1 MKYPTMLKPLFL
13 STTLAMS
20 ISLLSSGLSAAHA
33 ATGYKV
39 HLQDADIKAFIDQIA
54 TITQKNFVLDP
65 RINGNVTVIS
75 NKPLSRQEV
84 YDLFLAVMKV
94 NGIVAIDRGLTTELV
109 PDTVAK
115 QAGVDVDLRG
125 NTAGSQMATRIYYL
139 TNTNASDILNV
150 IRPMMPPY
158 ANAAVVPNVN
168 AIILSDRA
176 DSLNQYAKLISDLD
190 SNMNDKLTI
199 IPLRHVDAKR
209 MMDLLSSLTGT
220 GGGTA
225 PAAAGQSGQ
234 AAVASTGGSLINI
247 IADPISDR
255 LLVKGS
261 AEMTA
266 KVQRMVEQLDTVPT
280 QRLSG
285 LRVFRL
291 KYASATHI
299 AEMLRGLLA
308 YQSINSSG
316 DQTTLQASSM
326 FQSSSDTSNN
336 SAATTSNTTASP
348 TDSPLNTSSTSNATT
363 AQNNGYQGRPFSIIA
378 DQTQNSVIVNANPEL
393 MVEIENAINELDTRR
408 DQVLIQAA
416 IMEISGNDT
425 QQLGVQWA
433 MGNANSGVGVINF
446 NNIGASA
453 VGLASEI
460 LRKTPGTAAA
470 SVAGA
475 LLGIGTSKTDSNGN
489 REFYGAILQ
498 AINKTNNAN
507 LLSMPSI
514 LTLDNEKANI
524 LVGQNVPFVTGSYT
538 TASNSSTTP
547 FQTVSRQD
555 VGINLNV
562 IPHIGD
568 NGSVRLEIS
577 QEVSSIVDGTLNNVS
592 GVVTNKNL
600 IKTTILADNQ
610 QTVALGGLMRDNS
623 IYGQQKVP
631 GLGDAPILGNLF
643 RSKTK
648 NSDKTNLIVFLQPTI
663 LRNGSAVASV
673 TEKSLDGIRTM
684 QLVIDKN
691 GTLKQIPL
699 NISAMFPNT
708 NTVQNGVKLPTDDLV
723 TPAEQSLSNTPRVY
737 ANGVDIVTPVS
748 SNVSRTG
755 SSSTTTV
762 SRPASNAITQATV
775 TQSTVTQSTGQT
787 GQTGQGAKMAQT
799 PVVITT
805 PPAVQTITVTNP

>member
-1 MKYPTMLKPLFL
+1 MTYQTTLKPLVL
-13 STTLAMS
+13 STTLALS
-20 ISLLSSGLSAAHA
+20 IGWLSSCLSSAHA

-125 NTAGSQMATRIYYL
+125 NTTGSQMATRIYYL
-139 TNTNASDILNV
+139 TNTNANDILNV

-158 ANAAVVPNVN
+158 ANAAVLPNVN

-176 DSLNQYAKLISDLD
+176 DNLNQFSKLISDLD

-220 GGGTA
+220 GGGAGSTAA
-225 PAAAGQSGQ
+225 PAAAQLGQ

-308 YQSINSSG
+308 NQSINSAG
-316 DQTTLQASSM
+316 EQTTLQASSM
-326 FQSSSDTSNN
+326 FQSSGDNGNN
-336 SAATTSNTTASP
+336 NTATTNTPAPSP
-348 TDSPLNTSSTSNATT
+348 TGSPLNTASTSTT
-363 AQNNGYQGRPFSIIA
+363 TNTQNNGYQGRPFSIIA

-453 VGLASEI
+453 VGLATEI
-460 LRKTPGTAAA
+460 ITKTPGTAAA

-475 LLGIGTSKTDSNGN
+475 LLGVGNSKVNSDGN

-538 TASNSSTTP
+538 NSGNNAGNP

-555 VGINLNV
+555 IGINLNV
-562 IPHIGD
+562 IPHIGE

-577 QEVSSIVDGTLNNVS
+577 QEVSSLVESSLRNTS
-592 GVVTNKNL
+592 GIITNKNL
-600 IKTTILADNQ
+600 IKTTILADDQ

-623 IYGQQKVP
+623 TYGQQKVP
-631 GLGDAPILGNLF
+631 GLGDAPIFGNLF

-699 NISAMFPNT
+699 NVTAMFPST
-708 NTVQNGVKLPTDDLV
+708 PTLQNAAQLPTDDLV
-723 TPAEQSLSNTPRVY
+723 TPAAQSLSNTPRAY

-748 SNVSRTG
+748 SQVTRVTMP
-755 SSSTTTV
+755 STTTV
-762 SRPASNAITQATV
+762 RRPANKTV
-775 TQSTVTQSTGQT
+775 TQTTVQTTQT
-787 GQTGQGAKMAQT
+787 AQA
-799 PVVITT
+799 PVVIAT
-805 PPAVQTITVTNP
+805 PPAVQTVTVTNP

>member
-139 TNTNASDILNV
+139 TNTNANDILNV

-158 ANAAVVPNVN
+158 SNAAVVPNVN

-234 AAVASTGGSLINI
+234 PAVASTGGSLINI

-326 FQSSSDTSNN
+326 FQSSSDTSSN
-336 SAATTSNTTASP
+336 SAATTTNTSASP
-348 TDSPLNTSSTSNATT
+348 TGSPLNTSSTSNTT
-363 AQNNGYQGRPFSIIA
+363 TTQNNGYQGRPFSIIA

-623 IYGQQKVP
+623 TYGQQKVP

-643 RSKTK
+643 RSKSK

-699 NISAMFPNT
+699 NINAMFPNT

-737 ANGVDIVTPVS
+737 VNGVDIVTPVS
-748 SNVSRTG
+748 SNVSRQ
-755 SSSTTTV
+755 SNSAATTV
-762 SRPASNAITQATV
+762 SRPASNTV
-775 TQSTVTQSTGQT
+775 TQSTVIQSKA
-787 GQTGQGAKMAQT
+787 QTGQGAKMAQT
-799 PVVITT
+799 PVVIAT

>member
-1 MKYPTMLKPLFL
+1 MKYPAMLKPLFL
-13 STTLAMS
+13 TTAVW
-20 ISLLSSGLSAAHA
+20 LSMGNIAAA
-33 ATGYKV
+33 KAETGYKV

-54 TITQKNFVLDP
+54 SITHKNFVLDP
-65 RINGNVTVIS
+65 RINGNITVIA
-75 NKPLSRQEV
+75 NKPLSKQEV
-84 YDLFLAVMKV
+84 YELFLAVMKV
-94 NGIVAIDRGLTTELV
+94 NGVVAIDRGLTTELV

-125 NTAGSQMATRIYYL
+125 NTKGSQMATRIYYL
-139 TNTNASDILNV
+139 TNTNANDILNV
-150 IRPMMPPY
+150 IRPMIPAY

-176 DSLNQYAKLISDLD
+176 DSLNQFAKLISDLD

-209 MMDLLSSLTGT
+209 MMDLLSSLTGSGSGASVSQGQAGQ
-220 GGGTA
+220 GGG
-225 PAAAGQSGQ
+225 
-234 AAVASTGGSLINI
+234 VASSGGSLINI
-247 IADPISDR
+247 IADPVSDR

-261 AEMTA
+261 VEMTA
-266 KVQRMVEQLDTVPT
+266 KVQRMVEQLDTLPT

-299 AEMLRGLLA
+299 ADMLRGLLA
-308 YQSINSSG
+308 NQSLNSEG
-316 DQTTLQASSM
+316 DQSTLQASSM
-326 FQSSSDTSNN
+326 FQSGAN
-336 SAATTSNTTASP
+336 TSNTSTANSASP
-348 TDSPLNTSSTSNATT
+348 SPTGSPLNTNATT
-363 AQNNGYQGRPFSIIA
+363 NNAPQNSGYQGRPFSIIA

-393 MVEIENAINELDTRR
+393 MVEIENAINQLDTRR

-433 MGNANSGVGVINF
+433 MGNANSGIGVINF

-453 VGLASEI
+453 VGLASE
-460 LRKTPGTAAA
+460 LLQKNPGTAAA

-475 LLGIGTSKTDSNGN
+475 LLGIGTSKTTSNGN

-524 LVGQNVPFVTGSYT
+524 LVGQNVPFVTGAYT

-547 FQTVSRQD
+547 FQTVNRQD

-577 QEVSSIVDGTLNNVS
+577 QEVSSIVDGTLNNAS

-600 IKTTILADNQ
+600 IKTTILADDQ

-623 IYGQQKVP
+623 TYGQQKVP
-631 GLGDAPILGNLF
+631 GLGDVPVLGNLF
-643 RSKTK
+643 RSKSK

-663 LRNGSAVASV
+663 LRNGTAVASV
-673 TEKSLDGIRTM
+673 TEKSLEGIRTM

-691 GTLKQIPL
+691 GTLKQLPL
-699 NISAMFPNT
+699 NVNAMFPNT
-708 NTVQNGVKLPTDDLV
+708 PNERGAFSLPANDLV
-723 TPAEQSLSNTPRVY
+723 TPANQNLSNTPKINSTGN
-737 ANGVDIVTPVS
+737 AVTKPS
-748 SNVSRTG
+748 LTAIS
-755 SSSTTTV
+755 
-762 SRPASNAITQATV
+762 ASNQA
-775 TQSTVTQSTGQT
+775 QPQT
-787 GQTGQGAKMAQT
+787 MDA
-799 PVVITT
+799 PVVIDT
-805 PPAVQTITVTNP
+805 PPAIPPITVTKP

>member
-20 ISLLSSGLSAAHA
+20 ISLLSTGLSAAHA

-54 TITQKNFVLDP
+54 SITQKSFVLDP

-139 TNTNASDILNV
+139 TNTNANDILNV

-220 GGGTA
+220 SGGTA

-308 YQSINSSG
+308 NQSINSSG

-336 SAATTSNTTASP
+336 SAATSNTAASPTGSPLNTASTSNTT
-348 TDSPLNTSSTSNATT
+348 ST
-363 AQNNGYQGRPFSIIA
+363 QNNGYQGRPFSIIA

-453 VGLASEI
+453 VGLASDI
-460 LRKTPGTAAA
+460 LSKTPGTAAA

-623 IYGQQKVP
+623 TYGQQKVP

-643 RSKTK
+643 RSKSK

-699 NISAMFPNT
+699 NINAMFPNT
-708 NTVQNGVKLPTDDLV
+708 NRVQNGVKLPTDDLV

-755 SSSTTTV
+755 SSSTTSV
-762 SRPASNAITQATV
+762 SRQASNTITQ
-775 TQSTVTQSTGQT
+775 S
-787 GQTGQGAKMAQT
+787 TGQGAKMAQT
-799 PVVITT
+799 PVVIAT

>member
-1 MKYPTMLKPLFL
+1 
-13 STTLAMS
+13 
-20 ISLLSSGLSAAHA
+20 
-33 ATGYKV
+33 
-39 HLQDADIKAFIDQIA
+39 
-54 TITQKNFVLDP
+54 
-65 RINGNVTVIS
+65 
-75 NKPLSRQEV
+75 
-84 YDLFLAVMKV
+84 
-94 NGIVAIDRGLTTELV
+94 
-109 PDTVAK
+109 
-115 QAGVDVDLRG
+115 
-125 NTAGSQMATRIYYL
+125 
-139 TNTNASDILNV
+139 
-150 IRPMMPPY
+150 
-158 ANAAVVPNVN
+158 
-168 AIILSDRA
+168 
-176 DSLNQYAKLISDLD
+176 
-190 SNMNDKLTI
+190 
-199 IPLRHVDAKR
+199 
-209 MMDLLSSLTGT
+209 
-220 GGGTA
+220 
-225 PAAAGQSGQ
+225 
-234 AAVASTGGSLINI
+234 
-247 IADPISDR
+247 
-255 LLVKGS
+255 
-261 AEMTA
+261 MTA

-336 SAATTSNTTASP
+336 SAATTTNTAVSP
-348 TDSPLNTSSTSNATT
+348 TGSPLNTSSTSNTT
-363 AQNNGYQGRPFSIIA
+363 TTQNSGYQGRPFSIIA

-460 LRKTPGTAAA
+460 LSKTPGTAAA

-475 LLGIGTSKTDSNGN
+475 LLGIGTSKTDSSGN

-623 IYGQQKVP
+623 TYGQQKVP

-643 RSKTK
+643 RSKSK

-699 NISAMFPNT
+699 NINAMFPNT

-748 SNVSRTG
+748 SNVSRAG

-762 SRPASNAITQATV
+762 SRPASNTV
-775 TQSTVTQSTGQT
+775 TQSTVTQSKA
-787 GQTGQGAKMAQT
+787 QTGQGAKMAQT
-799 PVVITT
+799 PVVIAT

>member
-1 MKYPTMLKPLFL
+1 MKYPAMLKPLFL
-13 STTLAMS
+13 TTAVW
-20 ISLLSSGLSAAHA
+20 LSMGNIAAA
-33 ATGYKV
+33 KAETGYKV

-54 TITQKNFVLDP
+54 SITHKNFVLDP
-65 RINGNVTVIS
+65 RINGNITVIA
-75 NKPLSRQEV
+75 NKPLSKQEV
-84 YDLFLAVMKV
+84 YELFLAVMKV
-94 NGIVAIDRGLTTELV
+94 NGVVAIDRGLTTELV

-125 NTAGSQMATRIYYL
+125 NTKGSQMATRIYYL
-139 TNTNASDILNV
+139 TNTNANDILNV
-150 IRPMMPPY
+150 IRPMIPAY

-176 DSLNQYAKLISDLD
+176 DSLNQFAKLISDLD

-209 MMDLLSSLTGT
+209 MMDLLSSLIGSGSGASVSQGQAGQ
-220 GGGTA
+220 GGG
-225 PAAAGQSGQ
+225 
-234 AAVASTGGSLINI
+234 VASSGGSLINI
-247 IADPISDR
+247 IADPVSDR

-261 AEMTA
+261 VEMTA
-266 KVQRMVEQLDTVPT
+266 KVQRMVEQLDTLPT

-299 AEMLRGLLA
+299 ADMLRGLLA
-308 YQSINSSG
+308 NQSLNSEG
-316 DQTTLQASSM
+316 DQSTLQASSM
-326 FQSSSDTSNN
+326 FQSGAN
-336 SAATTSNTTASP
+336 TSNTSTANSASP
-348 TDSPLNTSSTSNATT
+348 SPTGSPLNTNATT
-363 AQNNGYQGRPFSIIA
+363 NNAPQNSGYQGRPFSIIA

-393 MVEIENAINELDTRR
+393 MVEIENAINQLDTRR

-433 MGNANSGVGVINF
+433 MGNANSGIGVINF

-453 VGLASEI
+453 VGLASE
-460 LRKTPGTAAA
+460 LLQKNPGTAAA

-475 LLGIGTSKTDSNGN
+475 LLGIGTSKTTSNGN

-524 LVGQNVPFVTGSYT
+524 LVGQNVPFVTGAYT

-547 FQTVSRQD
+547 FQTVNRQD

-577 QEVSSIVDGTLNNVS
+577 QEVSSIVDGTLNNAS

-600 IKTTILADNQ
+600 IKTTILADDQ

-623 IYGQQKVP
+623 TYGQQKVP
-631 GLGDAPILGNLF
+631 GLGDVPVLGNLF
-643 RSKTK
+643 RSKSK

-663 LRNGSAVASV
+663 LRNGTAVASV
-673 TEKSLDGIRTM
+673 TEKSLEGIRTM

-691 GTLKQIPL
+691 GTLKQLPL
-699 NISAMFPNT
+699 NVNAMFPNT
-708 NTVQNGVKLPTDDLV
+708 PNERGAFSLPANDLV
-723 TPAEQSLSNTPRVY
+723 TPANQNLSNTPKINSTGN
-737 ANGVDIVTPVS
+737 AVTKPS
-748 SNVSRTG
+748 LTAIS
-755 SSSTTTV
+755 
-762 SRPASNAITQATV
+762 ASNQA
-775 TQSTVTQSTGQT
+775 QPQT
-787 GQTGQGAKMAQT
+787 MDA
-799 PVVITT
+799 PVVIDT
-805 PPAVQTITVTNP
+805 PPAIPPITVTKP

>member
-139 TNTNASDILNV
+139 TNTNANDILNV

-234 AAVASTGGSLINI
+234 PAVASTGGSLINI

-336 SAATTSNTTASP
+336 SAATTTNTAASP
-348 TDSPLNTSSTSNATT
+348 TGSPLNTSSTSNTTT
-363 AQNNGYQGRPFSIIA
+363 AQNSGYQGRPFSIIA
-378 DQTQNSVIVNANPEL
+378 DQTQNSVIVNASPEL
-393 MVEIENAINELDTRR
+393 MPEIEAAIEQLDSRR

-416 IMEISGNDT
+416 IMEVSGNDT

-433 MGNANSGVGVINF
+433 LGSANSGIGIVNFSNVG
-446 NNIGASA
+446 
-453 VGLASEI
+453 
-460 LRKTPGTAAA
+460 
-470 SVAGA
+470 AG
-475 LLGIGTSKTDSNGN
+475 
-489 REFYGAILQ
+489 
-498 AINKTNNAN
+498 
-507 LLSMPSI
+507 
-514 LTLDNEKANI
+514 LTLSLI
-524 LVGQNVPFVTGSYT
+524 
-538 TASNSSTTP
+538 
-547 FQTVSRQD
+547 
-555 VGINLNV
+555 
-562 IPHIGD
+562 HI
-568 NGSVRLEIS
+568 
-577 QEVSSIVDGTLNNVS
+577 
-592 GVVTNKNL
+592 
-600 IKTTILADNQ
+600 
-610 QTVALGGLMRDNS
+610 
-623 IYGQQKVP
+623 
-631 GLGDAPILGNLF
+631 
-643 RSKTK
+643 
-648 NSDKTNLIVFLQPTI
+648 
-663 LRNGSAVASV
+663 
-673 TEKSLDGIRTM
+673 
-684 QLVIDKN
+684 
-691 GTLKQIPL
+691 
-699 NISAMFPNT
+699 
-708 NTVQNGVKLPTDDLV
+708 
-723 TPAEQSLSNTPRVY
+723 
-737 ANGVDIVTPVS
+737 
-748 SNVSRTG
+748 
-755 SSSTTTV
+755 
-762 SRPASNAITQATV
+762 
-775 TQSTVTQSTGQT
+775 
-787 GQTGQGAKMAQT
+787 
-799 PVVITT
+799 
-805 PPAVQTITVTNP
+805 

>member
-139 TNTNASDILNV
+139 TNTNANDILSV

-234 AAVASTGGSLINI
+234 PAVASTGGSLINI

-336 SAATTSNTTASP
+336 SAATTTNTTASP
-348 TDSPLNTSSTSNATT
+348 TGSPLNTSSTSNTTT

-446 NNIGASA
+446 NNVGASA

-460 LRKTPGTAAA
+460 LSKTPGTAAA

-475 LLGIGTSKTDSNGN
+475 LLGIGNSKTDSNGN

-623 IYGQQKVP
+623 TYGQQKVP

-643 RSKTK
+643 RSKSK

-708 NTVQNGVKLPTDDLV
+708 NRVQNGVKLPTNDLV

-762 SRPASNAITQATV
+762 TRPASKTITQATV
-775 TQSTVTQSTGQT
+775 TQS
-787 GQTGQGAKMAQT
+787 TGQGAKMAQT
-799 PVVITT
+799 PMVIAT

>member
-1 MKYPTMLKPLFL
+1 MKYPAMLKPLFL
-13 STTLAMS
+13 TTAVW
-20 ISLLSSGLSAAHA
+20 LSMGNIAAA
-33 ATGYKV
+33 KAETGYKV

-54 TITQKNFVLDP
+54 SITHKNFVLDP
-65 RINGNVTVIS
+65 RINGNITVIA
-75 NKPLSRQEV
+75 NKPLSKQEV
-84 YDLFLAVMKV
+84 YELFLAVMKV
-94 NGIVAIDRGLTTELV
+94 NGVVAIDRGLTTELV

-125 NTAGSQMATRIYYL
+125 NTKGSQMATRLYYL
-139 TNTNASDILNV
+139 TNTNANDILNV
-150 IRPMMPPY
+150 IRPMIPAY

-176 DSLNQYAKLISDLD
+176 DSLNQFAKLISDLD

-209 MMDLLSSLTGT
+209 MMDLLSSLTGSGSGASVSQGQAGQ
-220 GGGTA
+220 GGG
-225 PAAAGQSGQ
+225 
-234 AAVASTGGSLINI
+234 VASSGGSLINI
-247 IADPISDR
+247 IADPVSDR

-261 AEMTA
+261 VEMTA
-266 KVQRMVEQLDTVPT
+266 KVQRMVEQLDTLPT

-299 AEMLRGLLA
+299 ADMLRGLLA
-308 YQSINSSG
+308 NQSLNSEG
-316 DQTTLQASSM
+316 DQSTLQASSM
-326 FQSSSDTSNN
+326 FQSGAN
-336 SAATTSNTTASP
+336 TSNTSTANSASP
-348 TDSPLNTSSTSNATT
+348 SPTGSPLNTNATT
-363 AQNNGYQGRPFSIIA
+363 NNAPQNSGYQGRPFSIIA

-393 MVEIENAINELDTRR
+393 MVEIENAINQLDTRR

-433 MGNANSGVGVINF
+433 MGNANSGIGVINF

-453 VGLASEI
+453 VGLASE
-460 LRKTPGTAAA
+460 LLQKNPGTAAA

-475 LLGIGTSKTDSNGN
+475 LLGIGTSKTTSNGN

-524 LVGQNVPFVTGSYT
+524 LVGQNVPFVTGAYT

-547 FQTVSRQD
+547 FQTVNRQD

-577 QEVSSIVDGTLNNVS
+577 QEVSSIVDGTLNNAS

-600 IKTTILADNQ
+600 IKTTILADDQ

-623 IYGQQKVP
+623 TYGQQKVP
-631 GLGDAPILGNLF
+631 GLGDVPVLGNLF
-643 RSKTK
+643 RSKSK

-663 LRNGSAVASV
+663 LRNGTAVASV
-673 TEKSLDGIRTM
+673 TEKSLEGIRTM

-691 GTLKQIPL
+691 GTLKQLPL
-699 NISAMFPNT
+699 NVNAMFPNT
-708 NTVQNGVKLPTDDLV
+708 PNERGAFSLPANDLV
-723 TPAEQSLSNTPRVY
+723 TPANQNLSNTPKINSTGN
-737 ANGVDIVTPVS
+737 AVTKPS
-748 SNVSRTG
+748 LTAIS
-755 SSSTTTV
+755 
-762 SRPASNAITQATV
+762 ASNQA
-775 TQSTVTQSTGQT
+775 QPQT
-787 GQTGQGAKMAQT
+787 MDA
-799 PVVITT
+799 PVVIDT
-805 PPAVQTITVTNP
+805 PPAIPPITVTKP

>member
-1 MKYPTMLKPLFL
+1 MKYPAMLKPLFL
-13 STTLAMS
+13 TTAVW
-20 ISLLSSGLSAAHA
+20 LSMGNIAAA
-33 ATGYKV
+33 KAETGYKV

-54 TITQKNFVLDP
+54 SITHKNFVLDP
-65 RINGNVTVIS
+65 RINGNITVIA
-75 NKPLSRQEV
+75 NKPLSKQEV
-84 YDLFLAVMKV
+84 YELFLAVMKV
-94 NGIVAIDRGLTTELV
+94 NGVVAIDRGLTTELV

-125 NTAGSQMATRIYYL
+125 NTKGSQMATRIYYL
-139 TNTNASDILNV
+139 TNTNANDILNV
-150 IRPMMPPY
+150 IRPMIPAY

-176 DSLNQYAKLISDLD
+176 DSLNQFAKLISDLD

-209 MMDLLSSLTGT
+209 MMDLLSSLTGSGSGASVSQGQAGQ
-220 GGGTA
+220 GGG
-225 PAAAGQSGQ
+225 
-234 AAVASTGGSLINI
+234 VASSGGSLINI
-247 IADPISDR
+247 IADPVSDR

-261 AEMTA
+261 VEMTA
-266 KVQRMVEQLDTVPT
+266 KVQRMVEQLDTLPT

-299 AEMLRGLLA
+299 ADMLRGLLA
-308 YQSINSSG
+308 NQSLNSEG
-316 DQTTLQASSM
+316 DQSTLQASSM
-326 FQSSSDTSNN
+326 FQSGAN
-336 SAATTSNTTASP
+336 TSNTSTANSASP
-348 TDSPLNTSSTSNATT
+348 SPTGSPLNTNATT
-363 AQNNGYQGRPFSIIA
+363 NNAPQNSGYQGRPFSIIA

-393 MVEIENAINELDTRR
+393 MVEIENAINQLDTRR

-433 MGNANSGVGVINF
+433 MGNANSGIGVINF

-453 VGLASEI
+453 VGLASE
-460 LRKTPGTAAA
+460 LLQKNPGTAAA

-475 LLGIGTSKTDSNGN
+475 LLGIGTSKTTSNGN

-524 LVGQNVPFVTGSYT
+524 LVGQNVPFVTGAYT

-547 FQTVSRQD
+547 FQTVNRQD

-577 QEVSSIVDGTLNNVS
+577 QEVSSIVDGTLNNAS

-600 IKTTILADNQ
+600 IKTTILADDQ

-623 IYGQQKVP
+623 TYGQQKVP
-631 GLGDAPILGNLF
+631 GLGDVPVLGNLF
-643 RSKTK
+643 RSKSK

-663 LRNGSAVASV
+663 LRNGTAVASV
-673 TEKSLDGIRTM
+673 TEKSLEGIRTM

-691 GTLKQIPL
+691 GTLKQLPL
-699 NISAMFPNT
+699 NVNAMFPNT
-708 NTVQNGVKLPTDDLV
+708 PNERGAFSLPANDLV
-723 TPAEQSLSNTPRVY
+723 TPANQNLSNTPKINSTGN
-737 ANGVDIVTPVS
+737 AVTKPS
-748 SNVSRTG
+748 L
-755 SSSTTTV
+755 TTI
-762 SRPASNAITQATV
+762 SASNQA
-775 TQSTVTQSTGQT
+775 QPQT
-787 GQTGQGAKMAQT
+787 MDA
-799 PVVITT
+799 PVVIDT
-805 PPAVQTITVTNP
+805 PPAIPPITVTKP

>member
-20 ISLLSSGLSAAHA
+20 ISLLSTGLSAAHA

-54 TITQKNFVLDP
+54 SITQKSFVLDP

-139 TNTNASDILNV
+139 TNTNANDILNV

-158 ANAAVVPNVN
+158 ANAAIVPNVN

-176 DSLNQYAKLISDLD
+176 DSLNQYAKLISELD

-220 GGGTA
+220 SGGTA

-308 YQSINSSG
+308 NQSINSSG

-336 SAATTSNTTASP
+336 SAATSNTAASPTGSPLNTASTSNTT
-348 TDSPLNTSSTSNATT
+348 ST
-363 AQNNGYQGRPFSIIA
+363 QNSGYQGRPFSIIA

-453 VGLASEI
+453 VGLASDI
-460 LRKTPGTAAA
+460 LSKTPGTAAA

-623 IYGQQKVP
+623 TYGQQKVP
-631 GLGDAPILGNLF
+631 GLGDAPIIGNLF
-643 RSKTK
+643 RSKSK

-699 NISAMFPNT
+699 NINAMFPNT
-708 NTVQNGVKLPTDDLV
+708 NRVENGVKLPTDDLV

-737 ANGVDIVTPVS
+737 ANGVDIVTPAS

-755 SSSTTTV
+755 SSSTTSV
-762 SRPASNAITQATV
+762 SRQASNTVTQATI
-775 TQSTVTQSTGQT
+775 TQSTVTQSTA
-787 GQTGQGAKMAQT
+787 QTGQGAKMAQT
-799 PVVITT
+799 PVVIAT

>member
-1 MKYPTMLKPLFL
+1 MKVKAVLKPLL
-13 STTLAMS
+13 LTTAIAFSMS
-20 ISLLSSGLSAAHA
+20 QTSNAHA
-33 ATGYKV
+33 ETGYKV
-39 HLQDADIKAFIDQIA
+39 HLQDADIKAFIDQVA
-54 TITQKNFVLDP
+54 SITGKNFVLDP

-75 NKPLSRQEV
+75 NKALSREEI
-84 YDLFLAVMKV
+84 YELFLAVMKV
-94 NGIVAIDRGLTTELV
+94 NGVVAIDRGITTELM

-125 NTAGSQMATRIYYL
+125 NTTGNQLTTRIFYL
-139 TNTNASDILNV
+139 TNTSANDILTV
-150 IRPMMPPY
+150 IRPMMPQY
-158 ANAAVVPNVN
+158 ANATPVPSLN
-168 AIILSDRA
+168 ALVLSDRA
-176 DSLNQYAKLISDLD
+176 DNLNQLAKLISDLD

-209 MMDLLSSLTGT
+209 MMELISSLTGT
-220 GGGTA
+220 GSSSPSPTPQQAGGQ
-225 PAAAGQSGQ
+225 PAIASSGG
-234 AAVASTGGSLINI
+234 ALVNI
-247 IADPISDR
+247 IADPTSDR

-266 KVQRMVEQLDTVPT
+266 KIQRMVEQLDTVPS

-299 AEMLRGLLA
+299 ADMLRGLLA
-308 YQSINSSG
+308 NQSINSAGGQS
-316 DQTTLQASSM
+316 TLQASSM
-326 FQSSSDTSNN
+326 FEN
-336 SAATTSNTTASP
+336 SGSTTN
-348 TDSPLNTSSTSNATT
+348 TSNATAQPSPT
-363 AQNNGYQGRPFSIIA
+363 GSPINTSSSNNIQNNSNSQGRAFSIIA
-378 DQTQNSVIVNANPEL
+378 DQTQNSVIVNAEPSL
-393 MVEIENAINELDTRR
+393 MLEIENAINQLDTRR

-416 IMEISGNDT
+416 IMEVSGNDT

-433 MGNANSGVGVINF
+433 MGNANSGIGVINF
-446 NNIGASA
+446 TNIGASL
-453 VGLASEI
+453 VGLAKEAVT
-460 LRKTPGTAAA
+460 KVPGTAAA

-475 LLGIGTSKTDSNGN
+475 LLGLGDTKVDSNGN
-489 REFYGAILQ
+489 RQFYGAILQ

-538 TASNSSTTP
+538 TTGTSANTP

-562 IPHIGD
+562 IPHIGE

-577 QEVSSIVDGTLNNVS
+577 QEVSSIVDGTLNNSS

-600 IKTTILADNQ
+600 IKTTVLADDQ

-623 IYGQQKVP
+623 TYGQQKVP
-631 GLGDAPILGNLF
+631 GLGDVPIFGNLF
-643 RSKTK
+643 KSKNK

-663 LRNGSAVASV
+663 LRNGTAVASV

-699 NISAMFPNT
+699 KVNGSSLYPNT
-708 NTVQNGVKLPTDDLV
+708 APAEPVKLPKDDLV
-723 TPAEQSLSNTPRVY
+723 KPASQNLTNTP
-737 ANGVDIVTPVS
+737 IVVPSHGSITTVTTTTPTLATPQTTPVP
-748 SNVSRTG
+748 VVQQQ
-755 SSSTTTV
+755 TTV
-762 SRPASNAITQATV
+762 ISD
-775 TQSTVTQSTGQT
+775 
-787 GQTGQGAKMAQT
+787 T
-799 PVVITT
+799 PVVIST
-805 PPAVQTITVTNP
+805 PPTVTTVITPTQP

>member
-1 MKYPTMLKPLFL
+1 MKYQTMLKPLVL
-13 STTLAMS
+13 STSLALS
-20 ISLLSSGLSAAHA
+20 IGWVSSCLTPAHA

-115 QAGVDVDLRG
+115 QSGVDVDLRG
-125 NTAGSQMATRIYYL
+125 NTTGTQMTTRIYYL
-139 TNTNASDILNV
+139 TNTNANDILNV

-158 ANAAVVPNVN
+158 ANAAVLPNVN

-176 DSLNQYAKLISDLD
+176 DNLNQFSKLISDLD

-225 PAAAGQSGQ
+225 VPATGQPGQ
-234 AAVASTGGSLINI
+234 AAVAATGGSLINI

-308 YQSINSSG
+308 NQSINSAG
-316 DQTTLQASSM
+316 DQSTLQASSM
-326 FQSSSDTSNN
+326 FQSNGDTTNN
-336 SAATTSNTTASP
+336 SATTTTNTAASSP
-348 TDSPLNTSSTSNATT
+348 TGSPINTAATSTTT
-363 AQNNGYQGRPFSIIA
+363 NQNNGYQGRPFSIIA

-416 IMEISGNDT
+416 IMEISGTDT

-460 LRKTPGTAAA
+460 LSKTPGTAAA

-475 LLGIGTSKTDSNGN
+475 LLGIGNSKTNSNGN

-538 TASNSSTTP
+538 NSGNNAGNP

-555 VGINLNV
+555 IGINLNV

-577 QEVSSIVDGTLNNVS
+577 QEVSSIVDGTLNNAS

-600 IKTTILADNQ
+600 IKTTILADDQ

-623 IYGQQKVP
+623 TYGQQKVP
-631 GLGDAPILGNLF
+631 GLGDAPIFGNLF
-643 RSKTK
+643 KSKSK
-648 NSDKTNLIVFLQPTI
+648 NTDKTNLIVFLQPTI

-699 NISAMFPNT
+699 NVNAMFPNT
-708 NTVQNGVKLPTDDLV
+708 TSVQNTIQLPTNDLV
-723 TPAEQSLSNTPRVY
+723 TPAAQSLSNTPKAY

-748 SNVSRTG
+748 SVTRVTVP
-755 SSSTTTV
+755 STTTV
-762 SRPASNAITQATV
+762 IRPANQTV
-775 TQSTVTQSTGQT
+775 TQTTVQTTQTVP
-787 GQTGQGAKMAQT
+787 T
-799 PVVITT
+799 PVVIAT
-805 PPAVQTITVTNP
+805 PPAVQTVTVTNP

>member
-1 MKYPTMLKPLFL
+1 
-13 STTLAMS
+13 
-20 ISLLSSGLSAAHA
+20 
-33 ATGYKV
+33 
-39 HLQDADIKAFIDQIA
+39 
-54 TITQKNFVLDP
+54 
-65 RINGNVTVIS
+65 
-75 NKPLSRQEV
+75 
-84 YDLFLAVMKV
+84 
-94 NGIVAIDRGLTTELV
+94 
-109 PDTVAK
+109 
-115 QAGVDVDLRG
+115 
-125 NTAGSQMATRIYYL
+125 
-139 TNTNASDILNV
+139 
-150 IRPMMPPY
+150 
-158 ANAAVVPNVN
+158 
-168 AIILSDRA
+168 
-176 DSLNQYAKLISDLD
+176 
-190 SNMNDKLTI
+190 
-199 IPLRHVDAKR
+199 
-209 MMDLLSSLTGT
+209 
-220 GGGTA
+220 
-225 PAAAGQSGQ
+225 
-234 AAVASTGGSLINI
+234 
-247 IADPISDR
+247 DR

-326 FQSSSDTSNN
+326 FQSSSDTSSN
-336 SAATTSNTTASP
+336 SAATTTNTAASP
-348 TDSPLNTSSTSNATT
+348 TGSPLNTSSTSNTT
-363 AQNNGYQGRPFSIIA
+363 TTQNNGYQGRPFSIIA

-524 LVGQNVPFVTGSYT
+524 LVGQNVSFVTGSYT

-623 IYGQQKVP
+623 TYGQQKVP

-643 RSKTK
+643 RSKSK

-708 NTVQNGVKLPTDDLV
+708 NTVQNSVKLPTDDLV

-748 SNVSRTG
+748 SNASRTG

-762 SRPASNAITQATV
+762 SRPASNTV
-775 TQSTVTQSTGQT
+775 TQSTVTQSTVTQSKA
-787 GQTGQGAKMAQT
+787 QTGQGAKMAQT
-799 PVVITT
+799 PVVIAT

>member
-1 MKYPTMLKPLFL
+1 MKYPAMLKRLVLTPAVWL
-13 STTLAMS
+13 SMGN
-20 ISLLSSGLSAAHA
+20 IAAA
-33 ATGYKV
+33 KAETGYKV

-54 TITQKNFVLDP
+54 SITHKNFVLDP
-65 RINGNVTVIS
+65 RINGNITVIA
-75 NKPLSRQEV
+75 NKPLSKQEV
-84 YDLFLAVMKV
+84 YELFLAVMKV
-94 NGIVAIDRGLTTELV
+94 NGVVAIDRGLTTELV

-125 NTAGSQMATRIYYL
+125 NTKGSQMATRIYYL
-139 TNTNASDILNV
+139 TNTNANDILNV
-150 IRPMMPPY
+150 IRPMIPAY

-176 DSLNQYAKLISDLD
+176 DSLNQFAKLIRHLD

-209 MMDLLSSLTGT
+209 MMDLLSSLTGSGSGASVSQGQAGQ
-220 GGGTA
+220 GGG
-225 PAAAGQSGQ
+225 
-234 AAVASTGGSLINI
+234 VASSGGSLINI
-247 IADPISDR
+247 IADPVSDR

-261 AEMTA
+261 VEMTA
-266 KVQRMVEQLDTVPT
+266 KVQRMVEQLDTLPT

-299 AEMLRGLLA
+299 ADMLRGLLA
-308 YQSINSSG
+308 NQSLNSEG
-316 DQTTLQASSM
+316 DQSTLQASSM
-326 FQSSSDTSNN
+326 FQSGAN
-336 SAATTSNTTASP
+336 TSNTSTANSASP
-348 TDSPLNTSSTSNATT
+348 SPTGSPLNTNATT
-363 AQNNGYQGRPFSIIA
+363 NNAPQNSGYQGRPFSIIA

-393 MVEIENAINELDTRR
+393 MVEIENAINQLDTRR

-433 MGNANSGVGVINF
+433 MGNANSGIGVINF

-453 VGLASEI
+453 VGLASE
-460 LRKTPGTAAA
+460 LLQKNPGTAAA

-475 LLGIGTSKTDSNGN
+475 LLGIGTSKTTSNGN

-524 LVGQNVPFVTGSYT
+524 LVGQNVPFVTGAYT

-547 FQTVSRQD
+547 FQTVNRQD

-577 QEVSSIVDGTLNNVS
+577 QEVSSIVDGTLNNAS

-600 IKTTILADNQ
+600 IKTTILADDQ

-623 IYGQQKVP
+623 TYGQQKVP
-631 GLGDAPILGNLF
+631 GLGDVPVLGNLF
-643 RSKTK
+643 RSKSK

-663 LRNGSAVASV
+663 LRNGTAVASV
-673 TEKSLDGIRTM
+673 TEKSLEGIRTM

-691 GTLKQIPL
+691 GTLKQLPL
-699 NISAMFPNT
+699 NVNAMFPNT
-708 NTVQNGVKLPTDDLV
+708 PNERGAFSLPANDLV
-723 TPAEQSLSNTPRVY
+723 TPANQNLSNTPKINSTGN
-737 ANGVDIVTPVS
+737 AVTKPS
-748 SNVSRTG
+748 LTAIS
-755 SSSTTTV
+755 
-762 SRPASNAITQATV
+762 ASNQA
-775 TQSTVTQSTGQT
+775 QPQT
-787 GQTGQGAKMAQT
+787 MDA
-799 PVVITT
+799 PVVIDT
-805 PPAVQTITVTNP
+805 PPAIPPITVTKP

>member
-1 MKYPTMLKPLFL
+1 
-13 STTLAMS
+13 
-20 ISLLSSGLSAAHA
+20 
-33 ATGYKV
+33 
-39 HLQDADIKAFIDQIA
+39 
-54 TITQKNFVLDP
+54 
-65 RINGNVTVIS
+65 
-75 NKPLSRQEV
+75 
-84 YDLFLAVMKV
+84 
-94 NGIVAIDRGLTTELV
+94 
-109 PDTVAK
+109 
-115 QAGVDVDLRG
+115 
-125 NTAGSQMATRIYYL
+125 
-139 TNTNASDILNV
+139 
-150 IRPMMPPY
+150 
-158 ANAAVVPNVN
+158 
-168 AIILSDRA
+168 
-176 DSLNQYAKLISDLD
+176 
-190 SNMNDKLTI
+190 
-199 IPLRHVDAKR
+199 
-209 MMDLLSSLTGT
+209 
-220 GGGTA
+220 
-225 PAAAGQSGQ
+225 
-234 AAVASTGGSLINI
+234 
-247 IADPISDR
+247 
-255 LLVKGS
+255 
-261 AEMTA
+261 
-266 KVQRMVEQLDTVPT
+266 
-280 QRLSG
+280 
-285 LRVFRL
+285 
-291 KYASATHI
+291 
-299 AEMLRGLLA
+299 
-308 YQSINSSG
+308 
-316 DQTTLQASSM
+316 
-326 FQSSSDTSNN
+326 
-336 SAATTSNTTASP
+336 
-348 TDSPLNTSSTSNATT
+348 
-363 AQNNGYQGRPFSIIA
+363 
-378 DQTQNSVIVNANPEL
+378 

-623 IYGQQKVP
+623 TYGQQKVP

-643 RSKTK
+643 RSKSK

-699 NISAMFPNT
+699 NVNAMFPNT
-708 NTVQNGVKLPTDDLV
+708 STVQNGVKLPTDDLV

-748 SNVSRTG
+748 ANVSRTG
-755 SSSTTTV
+755 SSSTTSV
-762 SRPASNAITQATV
+762 SRQANSTVTQATITQAPI

-787 GQTGQGAKMAQT
+787 GQSAKIAQT
-799 PVVITT
+799 PVVIAT

>member
-1 MKYPTMLKPLFL
+1 MKYPAMLKPLFL
-13 STTLAMS
+13 TTAVW
-20 ISLLSSGLSAAHA
+20 LSMGNIAAA
-33 ATGYKV
+33 KAETGYKV

-54 TITQKNFVLDP
+54 SITHKNFVLDP
-65 RINGNVTVIS
+65 RINGNITVIA
-75 NKPLSRQEV
+75 NKPLSKQEV
-84 YDLFLAVMKV
+84 YELFLAVMKV
-94 NGIVAIDRGLTTELV
+94 NGVVAIDRGLTTELV

-125 NTAGSQMATRIYYL
+125 NTKGSQMATRIYYL
-139 TNTNASDILNV
+139 TNTNANDILNV
-150 IRPMMPPY
+150 IRPMIPAY

-176 DSLNQYAKLISDLD
+176 DSLNQFAKLISDLD

-209 MMDLLSSLTGT
+209 MMDLLSSLTGSGSGASVSQGQAGQ
-220 GGGTA
+220 GGG
-225 PAAAGQSGQ
+225 
-234 AAVASTGGSLINI
+234 VASSGGSLINI
-247 IADPISDR
+247 IADPVSDR

-261 AEMTA
+261 VEMTA
-266 KVQRMVEQLDTVPT
+266 KVQRMVEQLDTLPT

-299 AEMLRGLLA
+299 ADMLRGLLA
-308 YQSINSSG
+308 NQSLNSEG
-316 DQTTLQASSM
+316 DQSTLQASSM
-326 FQSSSDTSNN
+326 FQSGAN
-336 SAATTSNTTASP
+336 TSNTSTANSASP
-348 TDSPLNTSSTSNATT
+348 SPTGSPLNTNATT
-363 AQNNGYQGRPFSIIA
+363 NNAPQNSGYQGRPFSIIA

-393 MVEIENAINELDTRR
+393 MVEIENAINQLDTRR

-433 MGNANSGVGVINF
+433 MGNANSGIGVINF

-453 VGLASEI
+453 VGLASE
-460 LRKTPGTAAA
+460 LLQKNPGTAAA

-475 LLGIGTSKTDSNGN
+475 LLGIGTSKTTSNGN

-524 LVGQNVPFVTGSYT
+524 LVGQNVPFVTGAYT

-547 FQTVSRQD
+547 FQTVNRQD

-577 QEVSSIVDGTLNNVS
+577 QEVSSIVDGTLNNAS

-600 IKTTILADNQ
+600 IKTTILADDQ

-623 IYGQQKVP
+623 TYGQQKVP
-631 GLGDAPILGNLF
+631 GLGDVPVLGNLF
-643 RSKTK
+643 RSKSK

-663 LRNGSAVASV
+663 LRNGTAVASV
-673 TEKSLDGIRTM
+673 TEKSLEGIRTM

-691 GTLKQIPL
+691 GTLKQLPL
-699 NISAMFPNT
+699 NVNAMFPNT
-708 NTVQNGVKLPTDDLV
+708 PNERGAFSLPANDLV
-723 TPAEQSLSNTPRVY
+723 TPANQNLSNTPKINSTGN
-737 ANGVDIVTPVS
+737 AVTKPS
-748 SNVSRTG
+748 LTAIS
-755 SSSTTTV
+755 
-762 SRPASNAITQATV
+762 ASNQA
-775 TQSTVTQSTGQT
+775 QPQT
-787 GQTGQGAKMAQT
+787 MNA
-799 PVVITT
+799 PVVIDT
-805 PPAVQTITVTNP
+805 PPAIPPITVTKP

>member
-1 MKYPTMLKPLFL
+1 MKYPAMLKPLFL
-13 STTLAMS
+13 TTAVW
-20 ISLLSSGLSAAHA
+20 LSMGNIAAA
-33 ATGYKV
+33 KAETGYKV

-54 TITQKNFVLDP
+54 SITHKNFVLDP
-65 RINGNVTVIS
+65 RINGNITVIA
-75 NKPLSRQEV
+75 NKPLSKQEV
-84 YDLFLAVMKV
+84 YELFLAVMKV
-94 NGIVAIDRGLTTELV
+94 NGVVAIDRGLTTELV

-125 NTAGSQMATRIYYL
+125 NTKGSQMATRIYYL
-139 TNTNASDILNV
+139 TNTNANDILNV
-150 IRPMMPPY
+150 IRPMIPAY

-176 DSLNQYAKLISDLD
+176 DSLNQFAKLISDLD

-209 MMDLLSSLTGT
+209 MMDLLSSLTGSGSGASVSQGQAGQ
-220 GGGTA
+220 GGG
-225 PAAAGQSGQ
+225 
-234 AAVASTGGSLINI
+234 VASSSGSLINI
-247 IADPISDR
+247 IADPVSDR

-261 AEMTA
+261 VEMTA
-266 KVQRMVEQLDTVPT
+266 KVQRMVEQLDTLPT

-299 AEMLRGLLA
+299 ADMLRGLLA
-308 YQSINSSG
+308 NQSLNSEG
-316 DQTTLQASSM
+316 DQSTLQASSM
-326 FQSSSDTSNN
+326 FQSGAN
-336 SAATTSNTTASP
+336 TSNTSTANSASP
-348 TDSPLNTSSTSNATT
+348 SPTGSPLNTNATT
-363 AQNNGYQGRPFSIIA
+363 NNAPQNSGYQGRPFSIIA

-393 MVEIENAINELDTRR
+393 MVEIENAINQLDTRR

-433 MGNANSGVGVINF
+433 MGNANSGIGVINF

-453 VGLASEI
+453 VGLASE
-460 LRKTPGTAAA
+460 LLQKNPGTAAA

-475 LLGIGTSKTDSNGN
+475 LLGIGTSKTTSNGN

-524 LVGQNVPFVTGSYT
+524 LVGQNVPFVTGAYT

-547 FQTVSRQD
+547 FQTVNRQD

-577 QEVSSIVDGTLNNVS
+577 QEVSSIVDGTLNNAS

-600 IKTTILADNQ
+600 IKTTILADDQ

-623 IYGQQKVP
+623 TYGQQKVP
-631 GLGDAPILGNLF
+631 GLGDVPVLGNLF
-643 RSKTK
+643 RSKSK

-663 LRNGSAVASV
+663 LRNGTAVASV
-673 TEKSLDGIRTM
+673 TEKSLEGIRTM

-691 GTLKQIPL
+691 GTLKQLPL
-699 NISAMFPNT
+699 NVNAMFPNT
-708 NTVQNGVKLPTDDLV
+708 PNERGAFSLPANDLV
-723 TPAEQSLSNTPRVY
+723 TPANQNLSNTPKINSTGN
-737 ANGVDIVTPVS
+737 AVTKPS
-748 SNVSRTG
+748 LTAIS
-755 SSSTTTV
+755 
-762 SRPASNAITQATV
+762 ASNQA
-775 TQSTVTQSTGQT
+775 QPQT
-787 GQTGQGAKMAQT
+787 MDA
-799 PVVITT
+799 PVVIDT
-805 PPAVQTITVTNP
+805 PPAIPPITVTKP

>member
-1 MKYPTMLKPLFL
+1 MKYPAMLKPLFL
-13 STTLAMS
+13 TTAVW
-20 ISLLSSGLSAAHA
+20 LSMGNIAAA
-33 ATGYKV
+33 KAETGYKV

-54 TITQKNFVLDP
+54 SITHKNFVLDP
-65 RINGNVTVIS
+65 RINGNITVIA
-75 NKPLSRQEV
+75 NKPLSKQEV
-84 YDLFLAVMKV
+84 YELFLAVMKV
-94 NGIVAIDRGLTTELV
+94 NGVVAIDRGLTTEFV

-125 NTAGSQMATRIYYL
+125 NTKGSQMATRIYYL
-139 TNTNASDILNV
+139 TNTNANDILNV
-150 IRPMMPPY
+150 IRPMIPAY

-176 DSLNQYAKLISDLD
+176 DSLNQFAKLISDLD

-209 MMDLLSSLTGT
+209 MMDLLSSLTGSGSGASVSQGQAGQ
-220 GGGTA
+220 GGG
-225 PAAAGQSGQ
+225 
-234 AAVASTGGSLINI
+234 VASSGGSLINI
-247 IADPISDR
+247 IADPVSDR

-261 AEMTA
+261 VEMTA
-266 KVQRMVEQLDTVPT
+266 KVQRMVEQLDTLPT

-299 AEMLRGLLA
+299 ADMLRGLLA
-308 YQSINSSG
+308 NQSLNSEG
-316 DQTTLQASSM
+316 DQSTLQASSM
-326 FQSSSDTSNN
+326 FQSGAN
-336 SAATTSNTTASP
+336 TSNTSTANSASP
-348 TDSPLNTSSTSNATT
+348 SPTGSPLNTNATT
-363 AQNNGYQGRPFSIIA
+363 NNAPQNSGYQGRPFSIIA

-393 MVEIENAINELDTRR
+393 MVEIENAINQLDTRR

-433 MGNANSGVGVINF
+433 MGNANSGIGVINF

-453 VGLASEI
+453 VGLASE
-460 LRKTPGTAAA
+460 LLQKNPGTAAA

-475 LLGIGTSKTDSNGN
+475 LLGIGTSKTTSNGN

-524 LVGQNVPFVTGSYT
+524 LVGQNVPFVTGAYT

-547 FQTVSRQD
+547 FQTVNRQD

-577 QEVSSIVDGTLNNVS
+577 QEVSSIVDGTLNNAS

-600 IKTTILADNQ
+600 IKTTILADDQ

-623 IYGQQKVP
+623 TYGQQKVP
-631 GLGDAPILGNLF
+631 GLGDVPVLGNLF
-643 RSKTK
+643 RSKSK

-663 LRNGSAVASV
+663 LRNGTAVASV
-673 TEKSLDGIRTM
+673 TEKSLEGIRTM

-691 GTLKQIPL
+691 GTLKQLPL
-699 NISAMFPNT
+699 NVNAMFPNT
-708 NTVQNGVKLPTDDLV
+708 PNERGAFSLPANDLV
-723 TPAEQSLSNTPRVY
+723 TPANQNLSNTPKINSTGN
-737 ANGVDIVTPVS
+737 AVTKPS
-748 SNVSRTG
+748 LTAIS
-755 SSSTTTV
+755 
-762 SRPASNAITQATV
+762 ASNQA
-775 TQSTVTQSTGQT
+775 QPQT
-787 GQTGQGAKMAQT
+787 MDA
-799 PVVITT
+799 PVVIDT
-805 PPAVQTITVTNP
+805 PPAIPPITVTKP